1 MAIERTFVM
10 IKPDGVQ
17 RALIGEIISRF
28 EKAGLKIIGM
38 KFIHVDRDFAKKHY
52 SEHVEKP
59 FYKGLEDLLV
69 DGPVVAMVLE
79 GAGAID
85 FVRKIVGST
94 EPAKAAPGTIRGDYA
109 HMNYARADD
118 KGIGLPNLIHASDSP
133 ESAEKEI
140 SLWFSENELFDNY
153 ETVHAKWM

>member
-1 MAIERTFVM
+1 MTIERTFVM

-17 RALIGEIISRF
+17 RSLVGEIISRF

-79 GAGAID
+79 GAGAIE

-94 EPAKAAPGTIRGDYA
+94 EPAKALPGTIRGDFA
-109 HMNYARADD
+109 HMNYARADS
-118 KGIGLPNLIHASDSP
+118 KGVGLPNLIHASDSV
-133 ESAEKEI
+133 ESANKEI
-140 SLWFSENELFDNY
+140 SLWFSETELFDNY